1 MEMNLN
7 DLIGGCMEAIDKK
20 MKNLNKLNIVI
31 VGKTGVGKSTLINN
45 IFREKLV
52 ATGTGAPITAHM
64 VKITKDGFPLTV
76 YDTRG
81 FELGQD
87 SQKQIKDELLKT
99 IKEGSDSGD
108 INKAI
113 HCVWYCVSVT
123 SSRFE
128 FQEIEWIKS
137 FAEESHIYH
146 IPVIVILTQAY
157 EKKKAQEMKKYIESL
172 NLNVI
177 QIAPVL
183 AEDMEIND
191 EYCVKAYGLDT
202 LIEIMQE
209 ALPDEIVDTLMSVQ
223 QANLK
228 LKQKR
233 AQAAV
238 AAGVVAAAATG
249 ATPIPFAD
257 AAILVPTEITM
268 LASITAI
275 FGFDISKAV
284 LTTLISSIVGISG
297 ATFAGKAIVSN
308 LLKIIPGIGSL
319 AGGVISGATASAMTT
334 ALGEAY
340 IGIMTAMFKGE
351 ITPKDLETKQGQQK
365 VSEMFKKELK
375 QKR

>member
-1 MEMNLN
+1 MDMNLN
-7 DLIGGCMEAIDKK
+7 DLLEDCVQAIDKK
-20 MKNLNKLNIVI
+20 MKNLNMLNIVL

-52 ATGTGAPITAHM
+52 ATGTGAPVTTHM
-64 VKITKDGFPLTV
+64 VKITKKGFPLAV

-87 SQKQIKDELLKT
+87 SQKEIKNELLEE
-99 IKEGSDSGD
+99 IKKASDSGD

-113 HCVWYCVSVT
+113 HCIWYCVSVQ

-128 FQEIEWIKS
+128 PQEIEWIRS
-137 FAEESHIYH
+137 FTKESGIYH
-146 IPVIVILTQAY
+146 IPVIIVLTQAY
-157 EKKKAQEMKKYIESL
+157 GKKAQEMKKYIESI
-172 NLNVI
+172 NLEVM
-177 QIAPVL
+177 QVVPVL
-183 AEDMEIND
+183 AEDYEMND
-191 EYCVKAYGLDT
+191 KYCEKAYGLDT
-202 LIEIMQE
+202 LIEVMQE
-209 ALPDEIVDTLMSVQ
+209 ALPNEIVDTLMSVQ

-238 AAGVVAAAATG
+238 AAGAAAAMAAG
-249 ATPIPFAD
+249 AAPIPFAD
-257 AAILVPTEITM
+257 AAVLVPTEVTM

-284 LTTLISSIVGISG
+284 LTTLISSIVGTSG

-308 LLKIIPGIGSL
+308 LFKLIPGIGTL
-319 AGGVISGATASAMTT
+319 AGGAISGATAAMLTT

-340 IGIMTAMFKGE
+340 IGVMTAMFKGE
-351 ITPKDLETKQGQQK
+351 ITAEDLETKQGKQK
-365 VSEMFKKELK
+365 ISEMFKKELK
-375 QKR
+375 RKR